1 MSLIDSVSECTRLD
15 FNKIFDMS
23 VMECFSYALYVKM
36 KTEKEQKA
44 IEDYRMKNKGKIVM

>member
-15 FNKIFDMS
+15 FNKIFDMP

-44 IEDYRMKNKGKIVM
+44 IEDYRRKNKGKIVM